1 MKTLNTL
8 LVSLFLLFT
17 AAAYSHDDGTTIPT
31 GYNECTCTCQ
41 NCADCRNKNP
51 DELGE
56 YDYRYRPISNRD
68 FSDLKELISGRS
80 FESTKIEIAKS
91 GIERNY
97 FKTEQVRELL
107 QLFTFESNKLDLAK
121 YAYSRTLDRNRYFK
135 LYDVFTF
142 ESSISDIE
150 DYINN
155 QK

>member
-1 MKTLNTL
+1 M
-8 LVSLFLLFT
+8 
-17 AAAYSHDDGTTIPT
+17 
-31 GYNECTCTCQ
+31 
-41 NCADCRNKNP
+41 
-51 DELGE
+51 
-56 YDYRYRPISNRD
+56 
-68 FSDLKELISGRS
+68 ISGRS
-80 FESTKIEIAKS
+80 FESTKFEIAKS

-142 ESSISDIE
+142 ESSISDME

-155 QK
+155 QKQ